1 MILTQP
7 MVDAAIVGAGPY
19 GLSIAAHFRH
29 KGLSFRVFGPP
40 MDSWLT
46 HMPTGMMLKSDGFA
60 SNLAEPEGRMTLKA
74 FCEERGIPYHDTTL
88 PVRLDTFTSYGL
100 AFRDR
105 LVPELENKMVT
116 FVESVGDEYRL
127 TLENGETVRARS
139 VILAVGITHFAYIPE
154 AVAHLPEQF
163 VSHSYQHKQVDTYR
177 GQKVV
182 VIGGGASAIGL
193 AGLMQNAGVDVH
205 LLAREKDLKFH
216 GQPSGKPRTWWQE
229 IRHPKSG
236 LGPGLRSRFCAN
248 RPELFHLLPETLR
261 LEVVKRHLGPSGHWV
276 SKDAVLGK
284 VPLMMGCSVTSS
296 EIRNGKAILH
306 VRESDGA
313 TRTVEADHVVAGTGY
328 KVDMERL
335 KFLAPNLRSKI
346 KAAQGSPVLS
356 SKFEASVPGLYFVG
370 LASASSFGPVMRF
383 TYGAEFAAQSLTRTI
398 KEASALG
405 RAMAPVRQSVQLE
418 ELNRS

>member
-1 MILTQP
+1 
-7 MVDAAIVGAGPY
+7 
-19 GLSIAAHFRH
+19 
-29 KGLSFRVFGPP
+29 

-60 SNLAEPEGRMTLKA
+60 SNLAEPEGRMTLKS
-74 FCEERGIPYHDTTL
+74 FCEEQGIPYNDTTL

-105 LVPELENKMVT
+105 LVPELENKMVA
-116 FVESVGDEYRL
+116 FVESVGNEYRL
-127 TLENGETVRARS
+127 TLDDGETVRARS

-154 AVAHLPEQF
+154 VIAQLPEQF

-177 GQKVV
+177 GRKVV

-193 AGLMQNAGVDVH
+193 AGLMRNAGVDVH

-216 GQPSGKPRTWWQE
+216 GQPSGKPRTWWQR

-248 RPELFHLLPETLR
+248 SPELFHLLPEKLR
-261 LEVVKRHLGPSGHWV
+261 LEVVNRHLGPSGHWV

-284 VPLMMGCSVTSS
+284 VPLTTGCSVISS
-296 EIRNGKAILH
+296 EIRNEKAILH
-306 VRESDGA
+306 VRESDGT
-313 TRTVEADHVVAGTGY
+313 TRKMEADHVVAGTGY
-328 KVDMERL
+328 KVNMERL
-335 KFLAPNLRSKI
+335 KFLAPDLLSKI
-346 KAAQGSPVLS
+346 KTAQGSPVLS
-356 SKFEASVPGLYFVG
+356 GKFEASVPGLYFVG

-383 TYGAEFAAQSLTRTI
+383 TYGAEFAARSLTRTI

-405 RAMAPVRQSVQLE
+405 HAMAPVRQGVQQLE